1 MSGSQQHEAMF
12 ASPDGMLCY
21 LEIDKDQIVDY
32 VMTRLGKSEA
42 AFKLAMRAN
51 LRGAD

>member
-1 MSGSQQHEAMF
+1 MI
-12 ASPDGMLCY
+12 CV
-21 LEIDKDQIVDY
+21 LEIDKDMLVDY

-51 LRGAD
+51 LRGGEKLFSS